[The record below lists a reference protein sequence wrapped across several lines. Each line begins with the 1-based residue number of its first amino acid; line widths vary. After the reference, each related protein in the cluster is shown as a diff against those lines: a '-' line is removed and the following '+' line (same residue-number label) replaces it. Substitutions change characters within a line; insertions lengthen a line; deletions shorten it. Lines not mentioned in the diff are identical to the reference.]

1 MKLKKDD
8 QVLVTAGKNRG
19 MKGKIS
25 KVFPKTSRVLIPG
38 VNTYK
43 KHTKP
48 QGEGKPGGIIDIVKP
63 LPVTNVALICP
74 KCGKQTRVGY
84 QMGKNAP
91 SAKLR
96 ASKLRI
102 CKKCQAV
109 I

>member
-8 QVLVTAGKNRG
+8 QVLVMAGKNRG

-25 KVFPKTSRVLIPG
+25 KVFPKTGKILIPG
-38 VNTYK
+38 INTFK

-63 LPVTNVALICP
+63 LPASNVVLICP

-84 QMGKNAP
+84 QLGP
-91 SAKLR
+91 STKLGVK
-96 ASKLRI
+96 KLRI